1 MPDPSP
7 YKSSGVNAG
16 IRRSLQAAAAPV
28 GVVSTLQTGYPPGS
42 RHGYEKPRAIRFMI
56 VNTSAWWGG
65 HQVLIAQTGREL
77 WGGIDLVPE

>member
-16 IRRSLQAAAAPV
+16 IRRSLQAAAPV

-42 RHGYEKPRAIRFMI
+42 RHGYEKPWAIGFMI
-56 VNTSAWWGG
+56 VNTSAGWGG
-65 HQVLIAQTGREL
+65 HQVLMGVSFGAGLT
-77 WGGIDLVPE
+77 LVPE